1 VNDDESTGEVPP
13 VPPSPYA
20 PAAEPYSPP
29 PSPYSAPP
37 ESPPWPLPPPHRR
50 RKLPWILG
58 TIGTILVIASVVAS
72 FVRLPYYTIAPGDAL
87 DVNGLVTV
95 HGARRYPPKG
105 SVMLLFVRERSEIN
119 AWRWLQASLDSD
131 IDLVK
136 SKQFAGPGVDP
147 AEVDAEAVADMANSQ
162 NAAKYVALRR
172 LGYRVTPEPQTRV
185 LAVIGGRPAAG
196 VLQAGDII
204 TSVGKKKVT
213 TPDSLETIM
222 KSVHPGDDLTVG
234 YTRSG
239 AHHTATLRAGTDNKG
254 HAVIGVF
261 LAEPLKFPIDVN
273 IDTRDIGGPSA
284 GLAMTLSVLDELT
297 PGNLTGGKM
306 VAVTGEIEINGKVD
320 DVGGVG
326 QKAVAARHRGAALFI
341 VPSDEVKDARSR
353 AGSMPVVGVKTLND
367 ALAALRKAG
376 GDPLPAPPKAGISA

>member
-1 VNDDESTGEVPP
+1 MNDDEPTG
-13 VPPSPYA
+13 
-20 PAAEPYSPP
+20 PAAAAP

-37 ESPPWPLPPPHRR
+37 ESPPWPLAPPPKR

-58 TIGTILVIASVVAS
+58 TIGTILVVASLVAS
-72 FVRLPYYTIAPGDAL
+72 FIRLPYYTIAPGDAL
-87 DVNGLVTV
+87 DVNNLVTV

-105 SVMLLFVRERSEIN
+105 SVMLLFVEERSQIN

-136 SKQFAGPGVDP
+136 SSQFAGPGVDP

-162 NAAKYVALRR
+162 NAAKYVALQR
-172 LGYRVTPEPQTRV
+172 LGYRVTAEPETRV
-185 LAVIGGRPAAG
+185 LAVIGDKPAAG
-196 VLQAGDII
+196 VLRPGDVI
-204 TSVGKKKVT
+204 TSLDAKKVT
-213 TPDSLETIM
+213 TPDSLEQVM
-222 KSVHPGDDLTVG
+222 KTVHPGDRIGVG
-234 YTRSG
+234 FTRAG
-239 AHHTATLRAGTDNKG
+239 AHHSATMRVGTDKQG
-254 HAVIGVF
+254 HPVIGVF
-261 LAEPLKFPIDVN
+261 LSEPLKFPVDVN
-273 IDTRDIGGPSA
+273 IDTSDIGGPSA
-284 GLAMTLSVLDELT
+284 GLAMTLSILDELT

-306 VAVTGEIEINGKVD
+306 IAVTGEIETNGQVA

-341 VPSDEVKDARSR
+341 VPADEVKDARSR

-376 GDPLPAPPKAGISA
+376 GAPLPPPPKARISA